1 MPAAVDPTKSYI
13 DRVRVRG
20 DVLNI
25 RSHVTYLVA
34 HPAAP
39 TLGPQPVSLVL
50 GHSLVVLPERPMA
63 PRFGDPRVGRALDGV
78 LLLRADVTRSDVA
91 QRAFMQRLQVMGP
104 PTLMLYAPQ
113 GEERR
118 DQRLVGEFGP
128 EALLE
133 RLQTGS
139 TGS

>member
-1 MPAAVDPTKSYI
+1 
-13 DRVRVRG
+13 
-20 DVLNI
+20 
-25 RSHVTYLVA
+25 
-34 HPAAP
+34 
-39 TLGPQPVSLVL
+39 
-50 GHSLVVLPERPMA
+50 
-63 PRFGDPRVGRALDGV
+63 
-78 LLLRADVTRSDVA
+78 
-91 QRAFMQRLQVMGP
+91 MQRLQVMGP